1 MTIQRLNVLALTLCV
16 GMAVAHD
23 AEAAIRV
30 VTYNTSV
37 SGAGVIPPKAGF
49 DTLMKAIGDH
59 HLAGNAQP
67 IDVLGLQELDGTQ
80 SVFGINSATL
90 PYIVNQLNAIY
101 GAGTYAADNVKDP
114 TTGGTGGGPNGLV
127 YNTHT
132 VQVLESKVIG
142 TVSGSGIARAPMR
155 YKLRPVGKGADADFY
170 FYVVHYKASSDAT
183 SKNRRNIESTA
194 IRADADALGSSA
206 HIIYAGDFNFTSGRS
221 ETAWTTLVAPGPAQ
235 AVDSM
240 NPAGTWTNTSSFR
253 ALMTESATTT
263 DIRFDFQLVTSPVLN
278 QQGVR
283 LVPGTMETFG
293 NNGTHAFATS
303 VTSAANTALADL
315 PNRST
320 ILSLLTTVSDH
331 LPVVADYVYVG
342 PACPADLN
350 GDTFVD
356 DADFVIFAA
365 AYETLVCPASPAPC
379 PADLNGDMF
388 VDDAD
393 FVMFAAAYNLLTCP

>member
-1 MTIQRLNVLALTLCV
+1 MSTGRWSCW
-16 GMAVAHD
+16 AVALCAGVLFAVEAD
-23 AEAAIRV
+23 AAIRV

-37 SGAGVIPPKAGF
+37 SGAAIIPPKTGF

-80 SVFGINSATL
+80 NVFGINSATL
-90 PYIVNQLNAIY
+90 PHIVNQLNAIY

-132 VQVLESKVIG
+132 IQVLESKVVG

-183 SKNRRNIESTA
+183 SKNRRNIESTT
-194 IRADADALGSSA
+194 IRADADALGSNA

-240 NPAGTWTNTSSFR
+240 NPAGTWTNTSTFR

-263 DIRFDFQLVTSPVLN
+263 NIRFDFQLVTAAVLN
-278 QQGVR
+278 QQGVQ

-293 NNGTHAFATS
+293 NNGTHSFGTS
-303 VTSAANTALADL
+303 VTSAANTALPDL
-315 PNRST
+315 ANRST

-342 PACPADLN
+342 PSCPADFNGDTFVDDADFVIFAGAYESLLCPASPAACPADLN

-356 DADFVIFAA
+356 DADFVVFAA
-365 AYETLVCPASPAPC
+365 AYSVLICP
-379 PADLNGDMF
+379 
-388 VDDAD
+388 
-393 FVMFAAAYNLLTCP
+393 